1 MLFSKVS
8 QTRGTR
14 VHFVLPAR
22 RFYCNY
28 KMRSTSQPSILSACT
43 FACNFVAVKTTFLGG
58 LLEGVATGFIFP
70 ELYVQ
75 GQALKI
81 ISLSSKRRQI
91 CFKISNYL
99 MLLHSFVLCLREGF
113 LFATT
118 LNMTSSL

>member
-8 QTRGTR
+8 QTRGTP

-22 RFYCNY
+22 RSYFNY
-28 KMRSTSQPSILSACT
+28 KMRPTTQPNISSVFT
-43 FACNFVAVKTTFLGG
+43 FACNFIAVRTTFLGG
-58 LLEGVATGFIFP
+58 LLESVATGFIFP

-81 ISLSSKRRQI
+81 ISLSSKRREI
-91 CFKISNYL
+91 CVKISNYL
-99 MLLHSFVLCLREGF
+99 MLLHSFVSCLRECF